1 MGSQKCRI
9 VGESQSV
16 PVMTDP
22 IIFTR
27 TRTPHSSPRT
37 RTGSWPR
44 QERWRSSMRT
54 EVLQAHRCAA
64 ADTREHVRRAHVG
77 EQPFARPLR
86 SQHPVTR
93 TGRRIGKS
101 QPKQQV
107 AGRNGRRTDASLG
120 LGEERLL
127 GRHAEA
133 AVHREPHP
141 PAHGDAIPGAA
152 AVQVGLSL
160 SLVDSTDSTL
170 LDGCME
176 TSYPSLSYPAREVV
190 WGRGGGGEGAPQRY
204 LRDTALGQRCDR
216 VVEHVLCARV
226 AGVQGATGRQSR
238 LSLTLLAGH
247 VRTGRGRWLGAVA
260 ALAWHRR
267 GSRRKESGSCQPPPS

>member
-1 MGSQKCRI
+1 VAEQHADGGVTGPSLRRR
-9 VGESQSV
+9 GHA
-16 PVMTDP
+16 
-22 IIFTR
+22 R
-27 TRTPHSSPRT
+27 ARASSPRRGT
-37 RTGSWPR
+37 ALRTSVALSTSR
-44 QERWRSSMRT
+44 DKNRT
-54 EVLQAHRCAA
+54 S
-64 ADTREHVRRAHVG
+64 D
-77 EQPFARPLR
+77 
-86 SQHPVTR
+86 S
-93 TGRRIGKS
+93 RIGKS
-101 QPKQQV
+101 PPKQQV

-127 GRHAEA
+127 GRHAES

-216 VVEHVLCARV
+216 VVEHVLCARM